1 MKNQSIDM
9 LNHLATDS
17 NPNVRYSVAR
27 NPTTPK
33 STLAMLTGDENW
45 GVRVAA
51 RRNLGVLGDAS
62 EIERLALARHSRTPK
77 RMLLQLTRDA
87 DYDIR
92 TSAERTL
99 RGEQ

>member
-1 MKNQSIDM
+1 MKNQSP
-9 LNHLATDS
+9 AE
-17 NPNVRYSVAR
+17 RYSVAR
-27 NPTTPK
+27 NPNTPK
-33 STLAMLTGDENW
+33 YILEALTADENW

-51 RRNLGVLGDAS
+51 RRTLGTIGDAS

-77 RMLLQLTRDA
+77 HMLLQLTQDV